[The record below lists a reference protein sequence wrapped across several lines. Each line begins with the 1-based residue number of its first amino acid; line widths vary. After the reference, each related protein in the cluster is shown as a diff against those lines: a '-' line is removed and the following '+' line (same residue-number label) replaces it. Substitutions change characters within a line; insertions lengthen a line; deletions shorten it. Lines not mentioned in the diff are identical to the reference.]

1 MHRGELLAPETP
13 ETPETA
19 DELDQLAELE
29 PLHPRSPELSRSGS
43 HDRPRS
49 PHPVSHVDDVLGPS
63 SPLAR
68 RLKGYEHRDGQ
79 LVMARAV
86 HEALAKNGH
95 LFVEAGTGTGKTLAY
110 LVPAILSGR
119 KVVISTATHALQE
132 QIFTKDLPLVR
143 EVLAEHGVEF
153 KAALMKG
160 LSNYLCKRRLSERLR
175 GGEPVSADLARIERW
190 SYTSAD
196 GDRAEL
202 EDLEE
207 GAHAWRDVSSS
218 TETRIGAGC
227 TFYDE
232 CFVTRMRREAE
243 QAQVVVVNHH
253 LFFADLA
260 LRTGKNGGF
269 GGAIPNYDAVIFDEA
284 HQIESVATDFFGVR
298 ISTARLDSLVRDARR
313 GVIAAKILD
322 ATSMSLVDNVEE
334 QAAQFFRAW
343 QGAGITSSPPSSRGG
358 ASSARAP
365 FSRGGRGGEESRRM
379 LAHTDW
385 TEPRIEA
392 LGKLDAALEA
402 LLAFAL
408 ANDRDD
414 AVTILARRA
423 GDLRADLARIQST
436 SRSEP
441 KHWEEDDPVAGALA
455 RAAEGFKSGVV
466 WIDQRDRNVS
476 LGASP
481 VDLGP
486 VLREKL
492 FDRVPSVI
500 CTSATLATATSVGPS
515 FHFARSRLGARP
527 DTVELVVASPFDFE
541 RRAALYVAE
550 DLPEPT
556 EYGFEDACADRVA
569 ELVAITGGGAF
580 VLCTSNRAMRAIR
593 DALHGRV
600 PGPLLI
606 QGEAPKHVLLD
617 RFRDSGAAVL
627 VATMSFWE
635 GVDVPGSALRL
646 VVLDKI
652 PFAVPSDPVVA
663 ARCARIEAEGG
674 NPFTQYSV
682 PSAAITLKQGFGR
695 LIRTKKDAG
704 LVALLDR
711 RAVRK
716 GYGKSLLA
724 SLPPARRV
732 RTLDDVRMFWHDIDA
747 DE

>member
-1 MHRGELLAPETP
+1 MPGGELLAPDP
-13 ETPETA
+13 FDA
-19 DELDQLAELE
+19 LE
-29 PLHPRSPELSRSGS
+29 PPELPAPPESHPDVTSMTRPIAGASR
-43 HDRPRS
+43 
-49 PHPVSHVDDVLGPS
+49 VDEVLGPA

-68 RLKGYEHRDGQ
+68 RLPGYEHRHGQ
-79 LVMARAV
+79 LALAHAV
-86 HEALAKNGH
+86 HEALANDGH

-119 KVVISTATHALQE
+119 KVVVSTATHALQE

-143 EVLAEHGVEF
+143 AVLAEHGVTF

-175 GGEPVSADLARIERW
+175 SGELVTADLARIEKW
-190 SYTSAD
+190 SHTSLD

-202 EDLEE
+202 ADLEE
-207 GAHAWRDVSSS
+207 GAHAWRDVHSS

-227 TFYDE
+227 AFYDE

-260 LRTGKNGGF
+260 LRTGKAGGF

-313 GVIAAKILD
+313 GVVAAKILD
-322 ATSMSLVDNVEE
+322 STSMSLVDGVEHAG
-334 QAAQFFRAW
+334 QLFFRAW
-343 QGAGITSSPPSSRGG
+343 QGAGSSAPASSRRPY
-358 ASSARAP
+358 A
-365 FSRGGRGGEESRRM
+365 GRGGIEESRRM
-379 LAHTDW
+379 LAAGDW
-385 TEPRIEA
+385 TDARLEA
-392 LGKLDAALEA
+392 LGRLDAALEA
-402 LLAFAL
+402 LLAFAT
-408 ANDRDD
+408 ANDRED
-414 AVTILARRA
+414 AVMVLARRA
-423 GDLRADLARIQST
+423 ADLRADLVRIHAT
-436 SRSEP
+436 NRTEER
-441 KHWEEDDPVAGALA
+441 HWEDDDPVAGALA
-455 RAAEGFKSGVV
+455 KAAEGFKSGVV
-466 WIDQRDRNVS
+466 WIEQRERNVS

-492 FDRVPSVI
+492 FERVPSVV

-515 FHFARSRLGARP
+515 FHFARSRLGAKA
-527 DTVELVVASPFDFE
+527 DTVELVVPSPFDFE
-541 RRAALYVAE
+541 TRAALYVAE

-556 EYGFEDACADRVA
+556 EHGFEAACADRVA
-569 ELVAITGGGAF
+569 ELCAITGGGAF

-600 PGPLLI
+600 PGLLLV

-617 RFRDSGAAVL
+617 RFRTAGSAVL

-663 ARCARIEAEGG
+663 ARCTRIEAEGG

-704 LVALLDR
+704 IVALLDK

-732 RTLDDVRMFWHDIDA
+732 RTLDDVREFWHAIDA
-747 DE
+747 DDGETVDRTAQR

>member
-1 MHRGELLAPETP
+1 MHRGELLAPET
-13 ETPETA
+13 A
-19 DELDQLAELE
+19 DELDPLDPLDDLE
-29 PLHPRSPELSRSGS
+29 PLHPDSADPPHPPRLPRSGLRSPPGAS
-43 HDRPRS
+43 
-49 PHPVSHVDDVLGPS
+49 HPVSHVDDVLGPS

-175 GGEPVSADLARIERW
+175 GGEVVSADLARIERW
-190 SYTSAD
+190 SYTSTD

-322 ATSMSLVDNVEE
+322 ATSMSLVDNVE
-334 QAAQFFRAW
+334 QAGQHFFRTW
-343 QGAGITSSPPSSRGG
+343 QGAGSSSSPPSSR
-358 ASSARAP
+358 AP
-365 FSRGGRGGEESRRM
+365 FSRVGRGGEESRRM

-408 ANDRDD
+408 ANARDD

-436 SRSEP
+436 SRTEP

-541 RRAALYVAE
+541 TRAALYVAE

-556 EYGFEDACADRVA
+556 EHGFEDACADRVA

-600 PGPLLI
+600 PGPLLV

-652 PFAVPSDPVVA
+652 PFAVPSDPLVA

>member
-1 MHRGELLAPETP
+1 MPRGELPAPDHGL
-13 ETPETA
+13 
-19 DELDQLAELE
+19 DELEELE
-29 PLHPRSPELSRSGS
+29 ELVEADAFSVERPIERLRSPRSQRFLDSDG
-43 HDRPRS
+43 
-49 PHPVSHVDDVLGPS
+49 PVLGVDEVLGPS

-68 RLKGYEHRDGQ
+68 RLAGYEHRDGQ
-79 LVMARAV
+79 LAMARAV
-86 HEALAKNGH
+86 HEALAKDGH

-119 KVVISTATHALQE
+119 KVVVSTATHALQE

-143 EVLAEHGVEF
+143 EVLAEHGVQF

-160 LSNYLCKRRLSERLR
+160 LSNYLCKRRLSERVR
-175 GGEPVSADLARIERW
+175 SGEPVSADLVRIERW
-190 SYTSAD
+190 AQSSLD

-202 EDLEE
+202 VDLEE
-207 GAHAWRDVSSS
+207 GAHAWRDVHSS
-218 TETRIGAGC
+218 TDTRIGAGC

-260 LRTGKNGGF
+260 LRTGKAGGF

-313 GVIAAKILD
+313 GVVAAKVLD
-322 ATSMSLVDNVEE
+322 STSMRLVDNVEHE
-334 QAAQFFRAW
+334 AQMFFRAW
-343 QGAGITSSPPSSRGG
+343 QGAGGASAPPSSARGR
-358 ASSARAP
+358 ASRPPYS
-365 FSRGGRGGEESRRM
+365 GRGGEDSRRM
-379 LAHTDW
+379 LGASDW
-385 TEPRIEA
+385 TEARSTA
-392 LGKLDAALEA
+392 LGRLDAALDA
-402 LLAFAL
+402 LLAFAE
-408 ANDRDD
+408 ANAHED
-414 AVTILARRA
+414 AVMVLARRA
-423 GDLRADLARIQST
+423 ADLRSDLARIKAT
-436 SRSEP
+436 SQPEER
-441 KHWEEDDPVAGALA
+441 HWEEDDPVAGALA

-466 WIDQRDRNVS
+466 WIDQRERNVS

-492 FDRVPSVI
+492 FDRVPSVV

-527 DTVELVVASPFDFE
+527 ETVELVVPSPFDFE
-541 RRAALYVAE
+541 TRAALYVAE

-556 EYGFEDACADRVA
+556 EHGFEDACADRVV

-600 PGPLLI
+600 PGPLLV

-617 RFRDSGAAVL
+617 RFRSSGSAVL

-663 ARCARIEAEGG
+663 ARCTRIEAEGG

-682 PSAAITLKQGFGR
+682 PSAAIALKQGFGR

-704 LVALLDR
+704 LVALLDK

-716 GYGKSLLA
+716 AYGKSLLA

-732 RTLDDVRMFWHDIDA
+732 RTLDDVREFWHAIDS
-747 DE
+747 DV

>member
-1 MHRGELLAPETP
+1 MHRGEPLA
-13 ETPETA
+13 PETA
-19 DELDQLAELE
+19 DELDELADLE
-29 PLHPRSPELSRSGS
+29 PLHPDLPELPDLPQPPAWEPEPRRST
-43 HDRPRS
+43 RA
-49 PHPVSHVDDVLGPS
+49 HPVSRIDEVLGPS

-68 RLKGYEHRDGQ
+68 RLAGYEHRDGQ
-79 LVMARAV
+79 LAMARAV
-86 HEALAKNGH
+86 HEALAKDGH

-119 KVVISTATHALQE
+119 KVVVSTATHALQE

-160 LSNYLCKRRLSERLR
+160 LSNYVCKRRLSERMR
-175 GGEPVSADLARIERW
+175 SGEPVTADLVRIERW
-190 SYTSAD
+190 AHASQD

-202 EDLEE
+202 EELEE
-207 GAHAWRDVSSS
+207 GAHAWRDVASS

-227 TFYDE
+227 TFFDE

-313 GVIAAKILD
+313 GVVAAKILD
-322 ATSMSLVDNVEE
+322 ATSLSLVDNVELMG
-334 QAAQFFRAW
+334 QQFFRAW
-343 QGAGITSSPPSSRGG
+343 QGAGSTSSPPSSR
-358 ASSARAP
+358 APSSRSP
-365 FSRGGRGGEESRRM
+365 RRGGEESRRM

-385 TEPRIEA
+385 TEPRMDA
-392 LGKLDAALEA
+392 LGRLDAALEA
-402 LLAFAL
+402 LLAFAR
-408 ANDRDD
+408 ANDRED
-414 AVTILARRA
+414 AVTVLARRA
-423 GDLRADLARIQST
+423 ADLRADLARIQST
-436 SRSEP
+436 SRTEER
-441 KHWEEDDPVAGALA
+441 HWEEDDPVAGALA

-466 WIDQRDRNVS
+466 WIEQRDRNVS

-492 FDRVPSVI
+492 FDRVPSVV

-515 FHFARSRLGARP
+515 FHFARTRLGARP
-527 DTVELVVASPFDFE
+527 DTVELVVPSPFDFE

-556 EYGFEDACADRVA
+556 EYGFEEACADRVA

-606 QGEAPKHVLLD
+606 QGEAPKHVLLA

-732 RTLDDVRMFWHDIDA
+732 RTLDDVREFWHDIDA

>member
-1 MHRGELLAPETP
+1 MDSGESPGSGEGSRGSRV
-13 ETPETA
+13 
-19 DELDQLAELE
+19 DE
-29 PLHPRSPELSRSGS
+29 
-43 HDRPRS
+43 
-49 PHPVSHVDDVLGPS
+49 VLGPS

-68 RLKGYEHRDGQ
+68 RLSGYEHREGQ
-79 LVMARAV
+79 LAMARAV
-86 HEALAKNGH
+86 HDALSRDGH

-119 KVVISTATHALQE
+119 KVVVSTATHALQE

-143 EVLAEHGVEF
+143 EVLAEHGVELR
-153 KAALMKG
+153 AALMKG

-175 GGEPVSADLARIERW
+175 SGELVSSDLARIQRW
-190 SYTSAD
+190 AETSLD
-196 GDRAEL
+196 GDKAEL

-207 GAHAWRDVSSS
+207 GAHAWRDVHSS
-218 TETRIGAGC
+218 TETRVGAGC
-227 TFYDE
+227 TYYDE

-260 LRTGKNGGF
+260 LRTGKNSGF
-269 GGAIPNYDAVIFDEA
+269 GGAIPAYDAVIFDEA

-313 GVIAAKILD
+313 GVVAAKVLD
-322 ATSMSLVDNVEE
+322 ATSMSLVDGVE
-334 QAAQFFRAW
+334 QAGQHFFRAW
-343 QGAGITSSPPSSRGG
+343 QSAGSSAPPSRRGPPSSRGSG
-358 ASSARAP
+358 MRDD
-365 FSRGGRGGEESRRM
+365 SRRM
-379 LAHTDW
+379 LAASDW
-385 TEPRIEA
+385 TDARMEA
-392 LGKLDAALEA
+392 LSKLDAALDA
-402 LLAFAL
+402 LLAFAR
-408 ANDRDD
+408 ANERDD
-414 AVTILARRA
+414 AVTIVARRT
-423 GDLRADLARIQST
+423 GDLRADLARIHATNQVEE
-436 SRSEP
+436 R
-441 KHWEEDDPVAGALA
+441 HWEEDDPVAGALHK
-455 RAAEGFKSGVV
+455 AAEGFKSGVV
-466 WIDQRDRNVS
+466 WIDQRERNVS

-492 FDRVPSVI
+492 FERVPSVI
-500 CTSATLATATSVGPS
+500 CTSATLATGTSVGPS
-515 FHFARSRLGARP
+515 FHFARTRLGARA
-527 DTVELVVASPFDFE
+527 DTVELVVPSPFDFA

-550 DLPEPT
+550 DLPDPT
-556 EYGFEDACADRVA
+556 EFGFEDACADRVA
-569 ELVAITGGGAF
+569 DLVAITGGGAF

-606 QGEAPKHVLLD
+606 QGEAPKHVLLA

-646 VVLDKI
+646 VVIDKI

-663 ARCARIEAEGG
+663 ARCTRIEADGG

-704 LVALLDR
+704 IVALLDK

-724 SLPPARRV
+724 SLTPARRV
-732 RTLDDVRMFWHDIDA
+732 RTLDDVREFWWSIESDA
-747 DE
+747 AADDPPPPEANEPAGA

>member
-1 MHRGELLAPETP
+1 MHNGELPAAVAPSEG
-13 ETPETA
+13 
-19 DELDQLAELE
+19 DLDPPAPGDAEAGFE
-29 PLHPRSPELSRSGS
+29 PLDPGAGPWRPPAAASSAPAEPAASSRI
-43 HDRPRS
+43 
-49 PHPVSHVDDVLGPS
+49 DDVLGPS

-68 RLKGYEHRDGQ
+68 RLPGYEHRAGQ
-79 LVMARAV
+79 LAMAHAV
-86 HEALAKNGH
+86 HEALARDGH

-119 KVVISTATHALQE
+119 KVVVATATLALQE

-160 LSNYLCKRRLSERLR
+160 LSNYVCKRRLAERLR
-175 GGEPVSADLARIERW
+175 SGEVVSADLARIEQW
-190 SYTSAD
+190 ALASAD

-202 EDLEE
+202 ADLEE

-227 TFYDE
+227 KYYDE

-243 QAQVVVVNHH
+243 QAQLVVVNHH

-260 LRTGKNGGF
+260 LRTAKGSGF
-269 GGAIPNYDAVIFDEA
+269 GAAIPNYDAVIFDEA

-298 ISTARLDSLVRDARR
+298 ISTARVDSLLRDARR
-313 GVIAAKILD
+313 GVVAAKVLD
-322 ATSMSLVDNVEE
+322 STSMQVVDQVEN
-334 QAAQFFRAW
+334 AASAFFRAW
-343 QGAGITSSPPSSRGG
+343 QGAGGVAGPAGRRGAPSAG
-358 ASSARAP
+358 P
-365 FSRGGRGGEESRRM
+365 GGRGEDSRRM
-379 LAHTDW
+379 LAASDW
-385 TEPRIEA
+385 TDARLEA
-392 LGKLDAALEA
+392 LGRLDATLEVLEA
-402 LLAFAL
+402 FGAE
-408 ANDRDD
+408 NNRED
-414 AVTILARRA
+414 AAAVLARRA
-423 GDLRADLARIQST
+423 GDLRADLARIRATAQT
-436 SRSEP
+436 EER
-441 KHWEEDDPVAGALA
+441 HWEDDDPVAGALA
-455 RAAEGFKSGVV
+455 KAAEGFKSGVV
-466 WIDQRDRNVS
+466 WIDSRERTVS

-486 VLREKL
+486 LLREKL
-492 FDRVPSVI
+492 FDRVPSVV

-515 FHFARSRLGARP
+515 FHFARTRLGARP
-527 DTVELVVASPFDFE
+527 DTVELVVPSPFDFAT
-541 RRAALYVAE
+541 RAGLYIAE

-556 EYGFEDACADRVA
+556 EPGFERACADRVA

-593 DALHGRV
+593 DALHQRV

-606 QGEAPKHVLLD
+606 QGEAPKHLLLQ

-732 RTLDDVRMFWHDIDA
+732 RTLDDVREFWHDIDV
-747 DE
+747 D

>member
-1 MHRGELLAPETP
+1 MEVVP
-13 ETPETA
+13 
-19 DELDQLAELE
+19 DELAALGEAAAFSTE
-29 PLHPRSPELSRSGS
+29 RSTPHDSGASRI
-43 HDRPRS
+43 DA
-49 PHPVSHVDDVLGPS
+49 VLGPN

-68 RLKGYEHRDGQ
+68 RLAGYEHRDGQ
-79 LVMARAV
+79 LAMARAV
-86 HEALAKNGH
+86 HEALAKDGH

-143 EVLAEHGVEF
+143 QVLAEHGVEF

-160 LSNYLCKRRLSERLR
+160 LSNYLCKRRLSERMKS
-175 GGEPVSADLARIERW
+175 GEPVSPDLIRIEHW
-190 SYTSAD
+190 SQMSLD

-202 EDLEE
+202 EELEE
-207 GAHAWRDVSSS
+207 GAHAWRDVASS

-298 ISTARLDSLVRDARR
+298 ISTARLDSLIRDARR

-322 ATSMSLVDNVEE
+322 ATSMSLVDNVE
-334 QAAQFFRAW
+334 QLGQQFFRAW
-343 QGAGITSSPPSSRGG
+343 QGAGSAPP
-358 ASSARAP
+358 
-365 FSRGGRGGEESRRM
+365 SRGGRGGEDSRRM

-392 LGKLDAALEA
+392 LGRLDSALEA

-408 ANDRDD
+408 ANDRED
-414 AVTILARRA
+414 AVTVLARRA
-423 GDLRADLARIQST
+423 GDLRADLARIMST
-436 SRSEP
+436 SRTEE

-466 WIDQRDRNVS
+466 WIEQRERNVS

-486 VLREKL
+486 LLREKL
-492 FDRVPSVI
+492 FERVPSIV

-515 FHFARSRLGARP
+515 FHFARSRLGARA
-527 DTVELVVASPFDFE
+527 DTVELVVPSPFDFAT
-541 RRAALYVAE
+541 RSALYVAE

-556 EYGFEDACADRVA
+556 ERGFEEACADRVA

-617 RFRDSGAAVL
+617 RFRHSGAAVL

-635 GVDVPGSALRL
+635 GVDVPGHALRL

-732 RTLDDVRMFWHDIDA
+732 RTLDDVREFWHDIDA
-747 DE
+747 DR

>member
-1 MHRGELLAPETP
+1 MESGELLAPGESTR
-13 ETPETA
+13 A
-19 DELDQLAELE
+19 SRVDE
-29 PLHPRSPELSRSGS
+29 
-43 HDRPRS
+43 
-49 PHPVSHVDDVLGPS
+49 VLGPT

-68 RLKGYEHRDGQ
+68 RLPGYEHREGQ
-79 LVMARAV
+79 LEMARAV
-86 HEALAKNGH
+86 HRALERDGH

-119 KVVISTATHALQE
+119 KVVVSTATHALQE

-160 LSNYLCKRRLSERLR
+160 LSNYLCKRRLAERMRSAELVSSDLVRIQRWAETSE
-175 GGEPVSADLARIERW
+175 
-190 SYTSAD
+190 D

-207 GAHAWRDVSSS
+207 GAHAWRDVQSS

-227 TFYDE
+227 MYYDE

-260 LRTGKNGGF
+260 LRTGKNAGF
-269 GGAIPNYDAVIFDEA
+269 GGAIPAYDAVIFDEA

-298 ISTARLDSLVRDARR
+298 ISSARLDSLVRDARR
-313 GVIAAKILD
+313 GVVAAKVLD
-322 ATSMSLVDNVEE
+322 ATSMSLVDGVE
-334 QAAQFFRAW
+334 QAAQHFFRTW
-343 QGAGITSSPPSSRGG
+343 QGAGGGGGGSSAPPSRRGPPSSRGSG
-358 ASSARAP
+358 IRDD
-365 FSRGGRGGEESRRM
+365 SRRM
-379 LAHTDW
+379 LAASDW
-385 TEPRIEA
+385 TEARSDA
-392 LGKLDAALEA
+392 LTKLDASLEA
-402 LLAFAL
+402 LLAFAA
-408 ANDRDD
+408 ANERDD
-414 AVTILARRA
+414 AVTIIARRT
-423 GDLRADLARIQST
+423 GDLRTDLARIHATNQAEE
-436 SRSEP
+436 R
-441 KHWEEDDPVAGALA
+441 HWEEDDPVAGAL
-455 RAAEGFKSGVV
+455 RKAAEGFKSGVV

-515 FHFARSRLGARP
+515 FHFARSRLGARAE
-527 DTVELVVASPFDFE
+527 TVELVVPSPFDFA

-556 EYGFEDACADRVA
+556 EQGFEEACADRVA
-569 ELVAITGGGAF
+569 DLVAITGGGAF

-593 DALHGRV
+593 EALHGRV

-606 QGEAPKHVLLD
+606 QGEAPKHVLLA

-663 ARCARIEAEGG
+663 ARCTRIEAEGG

-704 LVALLDR
+704 IVALLDK

-732 RTLDDVRMFWHDIDA
+732 RTLDDVREFWWSIEVDA
-747 DE
+747 VTEEKEPPA

>member
-1 MHRGELLAPETP
+1 MESGELPLPGEAPR
-13 ETPETA
+13 A
-19 DELDQLAELE
+19 SRVDE
-29 PLHPRSPELSRSGS
+29 
-43 HDRPRS
+43 
-49 PHPVSHVDDVLGPS
+49 VLGPT

-68 RLKGYEHRDGQ
+68 RLAGYEHREGQ
-79 LVMARAV
+79 LIMARAV
-86 HEALAKNGH
+86 HDALAKDGH

-119 KVVISTATHALQE
+119 KVVVSTATHALQE

-143 EVLAEHGVEF
+143 EVLADHGVVF

-175 GGEPVSADLARIERW
+175 SGELVSADLARIQRW
-190 SYTSAD
+190 AETSQD

-202 EDLEE
+202 EELEE
-207 GAHAWRDVSSS
+207 GAHAWRDVHSS
-218 TETRIGAGC
+218 TETRVGAGC

-260 LRTGKNGGF
+260 LRTGKNSGF
-269 GGAIPNYDAVIFDEA
+269 GGAIPAYDAVIFDEA

-298 ISTARLDSLVRDARR
+298 ISSARLDALVRDARR
-313 GVIAAKILD
+313 GVVAAKVLD
-322 ATSMSLVDNVEE
+322 ATSMSLVDGVE
-334 QAAQFFRAW
+334 QAGQHFFRTW
-343 QGAGITSSPPSSRGG
+343 SSMRDD
-358 ASSARAP
+358 
-365 FSRGGRGGEESRRM
+365 SRRM
-379 LAHTDW
+379 LASSDW
-385 TEPRIEA
+385 TEPR
-392 LGKLDAALEA
+392 LDALSRLDASLEA
-402 LLAFAL
+402 LLAFAR
-408 ANDRDD
+408 ANEHDD
-414 AVTILARRA
+414 AVTIVARRT
-423 GDLRADLARIQST
+423 GDLRTDLARIHATNQAEE
-436 SRSEP
+436 R
-441 KHWEEDDPVAGALA
+441 HWEEDDPVAGAL
-455 RAAEGFKSGVV
+455 RKAAEGFKSGVV
-466 WIDQRDRNVS
+466 WIDQRERNVS

-515 FHFARSRLGARP
+515 FHFARSRLGARAE
-527 DTVELVVASPFDFE
+527 TVELVVPSPFDFA

-556 EYGFEDACADRVA
+556 EFGFEDACADRVA
-569 ELVAITGGGAF
+569 DLVAITGGGAF

-593 DALHGRV
+593 EALHGRV

-606 QGEAPKHVLLD
+606 QGEAPKHVLLA

-663 ARCARIEAEGG
+663 ARCTRIEADGG

-704 LVALLDR
+704 IVALLDK

-732 RTLDDVRMFWHDIDA
+732 RTLDDVREFWWSVETDA
-747 DE
+747 AAEDPPPPEPSEPATA

>member
-1 MHRGELLAPETP
+1 MHRGELPEP
-13 ETPETA
+13 SPPSVGDRE
-19 DELDQLAELE
+19 DELDAISLAIDHE
-29 PLHPRSPELSRSGS
+29 R
-43 HDRPRS
+43 
-49 PHPVSHVDDVLGPS
+49 PVSDRSRVDEVLGPG

-68 RLKGYEHRDGQ
+68 RLKGYEQRDGQ
-79 LVMARAV
+79 LAMARAV
-86 HEALAKNGH
+86 HDALAKDGH

-119 KVVISTATHALQE
+119 KVVISTATRALQE

-143 EVLAEHGVEF
+143 EVLAEHGVDF

-160 LSNYLCKRRLSERLR
+160 LSNYVCKRRLEERMR
-175 GGEPVSADLARIERW
+175 SGEPVTADLVRIERW
-190 SYTSAD
+190 SRSSED
-196 GDRAEL
+196 GDRADL

-227 TFYDE
+227 TFFDE

-243 QAQVVVVNHH
+243 QAQIVVVNHH

-313 GVIAAKILD
+313 GVVAAKILD
-322 ATSMSLVDNVEE
+322 ATSMSLVDNVEHMG
-334 QAAQFFRAW
+334 QQFFRAW
-343 QGAGITSSPPSSRGG
+343 QGAGSSSSPPSSRGFP
-358 ASSARAP
+358 R
-365 FSRGGRGGEESRRM
+365 EESRRM
-379 LAHTDW
+379 LAHADW
-385 TEPRIEA
+385 TEPRIDA
-392 LGKLDAALEA
+392 LGRLDAALEA
-402 LLAFAL
+402 LHAFAL
-408 ANDRDD
+408 ASDQED
-414 AVTILARRA
+414 AVTVLARRA
-423 GDLRADLARIQST
+423 GDLRADLARIMST
-436 SRSEP
+436 SRTEQR
-441 KHWEEDDPVAGALA
+441 HWEEDDPVAGALA

-466 WIDQRDRNVS
+466 WIDQRERNVS

-486 VLREKL
+486 LLREKL
-492 FDRVPSVI
+492 FDRGAGGGCPR
-500 CTSATLATATSVGPS
+500 ARGATATSVGPS
-515 FHFARSRLGARP
+515 FHFACSRLGARA
-527 DTVELVVASPFDFE
+527 DTATLVVPSPFDFAT
-541 RRAALYVAE
+541 RAALYVAE

-556 EYGFEDACADRVA
+556 EPGFEHACANRVA

-593 DALHGRV
+593 EALHGRV
-600 PGPLLI
+600 PGPLLV

-635 GVDVPGSALRL
+635 GVDVPGNALRL

-732 RTLDDVRMFWHDIDA
+732 RSLDDVREFWHDIDA
-747 DE
+747 DS

>member
-1 MHRGELLAPETP
+1 MRHGELPAAAAPP
-13 ETPETA
+13 E
-19 DELDQLAELE
+19 DD
-29 PLHPRSPELSRSGS
+29 RSPSVAQPSSRI
-43 HDRPRS
+43 
-49 PHPVSHVDDVLGPS
+49 DDVLGPS

-68 RLKGYEHRDGQ
+68 RLPGYEHRAGQ
-79 LVMARAV
+79 LAMAHAV
-86 HEALAKNGH
+86 HEALAKDGH

-119 KVVISTATHALQE
+119 KVVVSTATHALQE

-160 LSNYLCKRRLSERLR
+160 LSNYLCKRRLAERLR
-175 GGEPVSADLARIERW
+175 SGEVVSGELARIERW
-190 SYTSAD
+190 ALGSGS

-202 EDLEE
+202 VDLEE
-207 GAHAWRDVSSS
+207 GATAWRDVNSS

-227 TFYDE
+227 TYYDE

-243 QAQVVVVNHH
+243 QADVVVINHH

-260 LRTGKNGGF
+260 LRTGKSGGF
-269 GGAIPNYDAVIFDEA
+269 GGAIPSYDAVIFDEA
-284 HQIESVATDFFGVR
+284 HQIESVATEFFGVR
-298 ISTARLDSLVRDARR
+298 ISTARIDSLLRDARR
-313 GVIAAKILD
+313 GIVATKVLD
-322 ATSMSLVDNVEE
+322 STSMQMVDQVES
-334 QAAQFFRAW
+334 AAQLFFRAW
-343 QGAGITSSPPSSRGG
+343 QGAGGVAAPSSRRGPAAGG
-358 ASSARAP
+358 AR
-365 FSRGGRGGEESRRM
+365 RGGEDSRRM
-379 LAHTDW
+379 LGASDW
-385 TEPRIEA
+385 TEARLDA
-392 LGKLDAALEA
+392 LGRLDATLEVLA
-402 LLAFAL
+402 AFATE
-408 ANDRDD
+408 NDRED
-414 AVTILARRA
+414 AVAVLARRA
-423 GDLRADLARIQST
+423 GDLRSDLARVRATAQT
-436 SRSEP
+436 EER
-441 KHWEEDDPVAGALA
+441 HWEDDDPVAGALA
-455 RAAEGFKSGVV
+455 KAAEGFKSGVV
-466 WIDQRDRNVS
+466 WIDSRERTVS

-486 VLREKL
+486 LLREKL
-492 FDRVPSVI
+492 FDRVPCVV

-515 FHFARSRLGARP
+515 FHFARTRLGARP
-527 DTVELVVASPFDFE
+527 ETVELVVPSPFDFAT
-541 RRAALYVAE
+541 RAGLYVAE
-550 DLPEPT
+550 DLREPT
-556 EYGFEDACADRVA
+556 ELGFEDACADRVA

-593 DALHGRV
+593 AALHQRV
-600 PGPLLI
+600 PGPLLV
-606 QGEAPKHVLLD
+606 QGEAPKHVLLA

-711 RAVRK
+711 RAVKK

-724 SLPPARRV
+724 SLPPARRI
-732 RTLDDVRMFWHDIDA
+732 RTLDEVREFWHDIDV
-747 DE
+747 D

>member
-1 MHRGELLAPETP
+1 MQDGELTVAAREDGLLPTVPSA
-13 ETPETA
+13 
-19 DELDQLAELE
+19 
-29 PLHPRSPELSRSGS
+29 SRI
-43 HDRPRS
+43 
-49 PHPVSHVDDVLGPS
+49 DDVLGPS

-68 RLKGYEHRDGQ
+68 RLSGYEHRAGQ
-79 LVMARAV
+79 LAMAHAV
-86 HEALAKNGH
+86 AAALSKDGH

-119 KVVISTATHALQE
+119 KVVVSTATHALQE

-160 LSNYLCKRRLSERLR
+160 LSNYVCKRRLAERLR
-175 GGEPVSADLARIERW
+175 SGELVSADLARIERW
-190 SYTSAD
+190 ALSSQD

-202 EDLEE
+202 ADLEE

-227 TFYDE
+227 TYYDE

-243 QAQVVVVNHH
+243 QAQLVVVNHH

-260 LRTGKNGGF
+260 LRTGKAGGF

-298 ISTARLDSLVRDARR
+298 ISTARIDSLLRDARR
-313 GVIAAKILD
+313 GIVAAKVLD
-322 ATSMSLVDNVEE
+322 SSSMKLVDQVEH
-334 QAAQFFRAW
+334 AAHLFFRAW
-343 QGAGITSSPPSSRGG
+343 QDAGRG
-358 ASSARAP
+358 ASSSA
-365 FSRGGRGGEESRRM
+365 SRGPQSGRGGEESRRM
-379 LAHTDW
+379 LAAGDW
-385 TEPRIEA
+385 TEPRLAA
-392 LGKLDAALEA
+392 LGRLDVALEVLQLFGAENDREDAA
-402 LLAFAL
+402 
-408 ANDRDD
+408 
-414 AVTILARRA
+414 AVLARRA
-423 GDLRADLARIQST
+423 GDLRGDLARIRAT
-436 SRSEP
+436 ADTEER
-441 KHWEEDDPVAGALA
+441 HWEEDDPVAGALA
-455 RAAEGFKSGVV
+455 KAAEGFKSGVV
-466 WIDQRDRNVS
+466 WIDSRERAVS

-486 VLREKL
+486 LLREKL
-492 FDRVPSVI
+492 FDRVPSVV

-527 DTVELVVASPFDFE
+527 DTVELVVPSPFDFAT
-541 RRAALYVAE
+541 RAALYVAE

-556 EYGFEDACADRVA
+556 AFGFEAACADRVV

-580 VLCTSNRAMRAIR
+580 VLCTSTRAMRAIR

-600 PGPLLI
+600 PGPLLV

-617 RFRDSGAAVL
+617 RFRSSGSAVL

-704 LVALLDR
+704 VVALLDR
-711 RAVRK
+711 RAARK
-716 GYGKSLLA
+716 GYGKALLA
-724 SLPPARRV
+724 SLPPARRIT
-732 RTLDDVRMFWHDIDA
+732 TLDDVRDFWHGLD
-747 DE
+747 

>member
-1 MHRGELLAPETP
+1 MQGAAESRV
-13 ETPETA
+13 
-19 DELDQLAELE
+19 DE
-29 PLHPRSPELSRSGS
+29 
-43 HDRPRS
+43 
-49 PHPVSHVDDVLGPS
+49 VLGPS

-68 RLKGYEHRDGQ
+68 RLKGYEHREGQ

-86 HEALAKNGH
+86 HEALSTDGH

-119 KVVISTATHALQE
+119 KVVVSTATHALQE
-132 QIFTKDLPLVR
+132 QIFAKDLPLVR
-143 EVLAEHGVEF
+143 AVLEEHGVEF

-160 LSNYLCKRRLSERLR
+160 LSNYVCKRRLNERLR
-175 GGEPVSADLARIERW
+175 SGELVSADLARIERW
-190 SYTSAD
+190 ALSSTD

-202 EDLEE
+202 VDLEE
-207 GAHAWRDVSSS
+207 GAHAWRDVHSS

-227 TFYDE
+227 KYYEE

-298 ISTARLDSLVRDARR
+298 ISTARIDSLLRDARR
-313 GVIAAKILD
+313 GIIAAKVLD
-322 ATSMSLVDNVEE
+322 STSMVLVDQVEH
-334 QAAQFFRAW
+334 QSQLFFKAW
-343 QGAGITSSPPSSRGG
+343 SGAGRDSSPPSSRG
-358 ASSARAP
+358 ASS
-365 FSRGGRGGEESRRM
+365 SGRGGEESRRM
-379 LAHTDW
+379 LGQTDW
-385 TEPRIEA
+385 TEERV
-392 LGKLDAALEA
+392 LGLGRLDAALEA
-402 LLAFAL
+402 LFAFAA
-408 ANDRDD
+408 ANDREE
-414 AVTILARRA
+414 AVAVLARRA
-423 GDLRADLARIQST
+423 GDLRSDLARIRATGQT
-436 SRSEP
+436 EER
-441 KHWEEDDPVAGALA
+441 HWEPDDPVAGALA
-455 RAAEGFKSGVV
+455 KAAEGFKSGVV
-466 WIDQRDRNVS
+466 WIEQRERTVS

-486 VLREKL
+486 LLREKL
-492 FDRVPSVI
+492 FDRVPSVV
-500 CTSATLATATSVGPS
+500 CTSATLATGTSVGPS
-515 FHFARSRLGARP
+515 FHFARSRLGARAE
-527 DTVELVVASPFDFE
+527 TVELVVPSPFDFAT
-541 RRAALYVAE
+541 RAALYIAE
-550 DLPEPT
+550 DLPDPT
-556 EYGFEDACADRVA
+556 GYGFEDACANRVA
-569 ELVAITGGGAF
+569 DLVAITGGGAF
-580 VLCTSNRAMRAIR
+580 VLCTSNRAMRSIR
-593 DALHGRV
+593 NALHGRV
-600 PGPLLI
+600 PGPLLV

-617 RFRDSGAAVL
+617 RFRDSGSAVL

-663 ARCARIEAEGG
+663 ARCTRIEAEGG

-704 LVALLDR
+704 LVALLDG

-716 GYGKSLLA
+716 GYGKALLA

-732 RTLDDVRMFWHDIDA
+732 RTLDDVREFWWSIEAEDA
-747 DE
+747 PAVVP

>member
-1 MHRGELLAPETP
+1 MHRGELLAPET
-13 ETPETA
+13 A
-19 DELDQLAELE
+19 DELDPFDPLDPLDDLE
-29 PLHPRSPELSRSGS
+29 PLHPDSADPPRPPRLPRSG
-43 HDRPRS
+43 PRS
-49 PHPVSHVDDVLGPS
+49 TPGASHPVSHVDDVLGPS

-175 GGEPVSADLARIERW
+175 GGEVVSADLARIERW
-190 SYTSAD
+190 SYTSTD

-322 ATSMSLVDNVEE
+322 ATSMSLVDNVE
-334 QAAQFFRAW
+334 QAGQHFFRTW
-343 QGAGITSSPPSSRGG
+343 QGAGSSSSPPSSR
-358 ASSARAP
+358 AP
-365 FSRGGRGGEESRRM
+365 FSRVGRGGEESRRM

-408 ANDRDD
+408 ANERDD

-436 SRSEP
+436 SRTEP

-541 RRAALYVAE
+541 TRAALYVAE

-556 EYGFEDACADRVA
+556 EHGFEDACADRVA

-600 PGPLLI
+600 PGPLLV

>member
-1 MHRGELLAPETP
+1 
-13 ETPETA
+13 
-19 DELDQLAELE
+19 
-29 PLHPRSPELSRSGS
+29 
-43 HDRPRS
+43 
-49 PHPVSHVDDVLGPS
+49 VLGPS

-68 RLKGYEHRDGQ
+68 RLPGYEHREGQ
-79 LVMARAV
+79 LAMARAV
-86 HEALAKNGH
+86 HDALAKDGH

-119 KVVISTATHALQE
+119 KVVVSTATHALQE

-143 EVLAEHGVEF
+143 EVLAEHGIEF

-175 GGEPVSADLARIERW
+175 SGELVSSDLARIERW
-190 SYTSAD
+190 AETSLD

-207 GAHAWRDVSSS
+207 GAHAWRDVHSS

-260 LRTGKNGGF
+260 LRTGKNSGF
-269 GGAIPNYDAVIFDEA
+269 GGAIPAYDAVIFDEA

-298 ISTARLDSLVRDARR
+298 ISSARLDSLVRDARR
-313 GVIAAKILD
+313 GVVAAKVLD
-322 ATSMSLVDNVEE
+322 AASMGLVEGVE
-334 QAAQFFRAW
+334 QAGQAFFRAW
-343 QGAGITSSPPSSRGG
+343 QGAGGQPQGSAAPPSRRGPPSSRGP
-358 ASSARAP
+358 RDD
-365 FSRGGRGGEESRRM
+365 SRRM
-379 LAHTDW
+379 LAASDW
-385 TEPRIEA
+385 TDARSDA
-392 LGKLDAALEA
+392 LTRLDASLEA
-402 LLAFAL
+402 LHAFAV
-408 ANDRDD
+408 ANEHKE
-414 AVTILARRA
+414 AVMILARRA
-423 GDLRADLARIQST
+423 GDLRADLARIRAT
-436 SRSEP
+436 SQVEER
-441 KHWEEDDPVAGALA
+441 HWEEDDPIAGAL
-455 RAAEGFKSGVV
+455 RKAAEGFKSGVV
-466 WIDQRDRNVS
+466 WIDQRERNVS

-492 FDRVPSVI
+492 FDRVPSVV

-515 FHFARSRLGARP
+515 FHFARSRLGARA
-527 DTVELVVASPFDFE
+527 DTVELVVPSPFDFAT
-541 RRAALYVAE
+541 RAALYVAE

-556 EYGFEDACADRVA
+556 EYGFEDACANRVA
-569 ELVAITGGGAF
+569 DLVAITGGGAF

-606 QGEAPKHVLLD
+606 QGEAPKHVLLA

-663 ARCARIEAEGG
+663 ARCTRIEADGG

-704 LVALLDR
+704 IVALLDK

-732 RTLDDVRMFWHDIDA
+732 RTLDDVREFWWSIEVDA
-747 DE
+747 AAEDPPPPS